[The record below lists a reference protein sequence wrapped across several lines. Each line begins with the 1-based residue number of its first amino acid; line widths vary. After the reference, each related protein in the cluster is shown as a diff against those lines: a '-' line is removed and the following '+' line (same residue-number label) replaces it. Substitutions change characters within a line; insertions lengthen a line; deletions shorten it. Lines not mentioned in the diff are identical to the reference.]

1 MILCEESKRERDRSQ
16 VEKKCFRN
24 YRIFKKIIDRKN
36 QNFRELGVGGVF
48 FENFL
53 KISVEYRPKKQNF
66 RRLGGE
72 DHPQLLPLATLLI
85 VLPLNLTENFD
96 QFEFAGKSNSPLTL
110 EKSV

>member
-1 MILCEESKRERDRSQ
+1 M
-16 VEKKCFRN
+16 N
-24 YRIFKKIIDRKN
+24 GIDRKLKRN
-36 QNFRELGVGGVF
+36 VLEIIEFLKKLSIEKTKIFENWGVGVF

-66 RRLGGE
+66 RRLGGKG
-72 DHPQLLPLATLLI
+72 HPQPLPLATLLI